1 MFKNRSLLAL
11 VVIAGFLFS
20 AGIISAQQGNVI
32 HKVVEGET
40 LWDLAGR
47 YFQNSFS
54 WPLIWEAN
62 KEVIA
67 DPHWIYPGQDLV
79 IPPQTLSE
87 QVAAPD
93 TAAAQ
98 PQAEAPAEAAPQEEA
113 PAEEV
118 VYEPE
123 PMEETPAISVRKT
136 QAKGYV
142 KKPTS
147 VVSELMA
154 FEAGFISDEPDKPA
168 GHIIGSDR
176 KDIEALMI
184 NDPVYINLGSR
195 DGAKPGDKYALYR
208 VGQKVKHPQDGK
220 NLGRIINIVG
230 VLEVTDIEEKTSRA
244 RLVKT
249 FDGISRKEAFGP
261 YVQIIVPK
269 DVSPLPVEKS
279 NQGCIVAL
287 KQSNTSATEYKVVY
301 IDKGLANG
309 IMPGDVFEIYRSGT
323 KASDPD
329 RGGKNILPELV
340 IGQLQVLS
348 ARNNTSAAVIINS
361 KVEDI
366 VVGEKIRLIK
376 QVPTR

>member
-11 VVIAGFLFS
+11 LVIAGFLFS
-20 AGIISAQQGNVI
+20 AGIISAQQGNLV

-40 LWDLAGR
+40 LWELAGR

-62 KEVIA
+62 KEIIA

-79 IPPQTLSE
+79 IPPQTVSG
-87 QVAAPD
+87 QVTAPD
-93 TAAAQ
+93 TAAGQ
-98 PQAEAPAEAAPQEEA
+98 PEMQAEAATQEET
-113 PAEEV
+113 PAEEM

-123 PMEETPAISVRKT
+123 PAKETPAVSVRKT
-136 QAKGYV
+136 QAMGYV
-142 KKPTS
+142 KRPTP

-154 FEAGFISDEPDKPA
+154 FEAGFISDELDKPT

-176 KDIEALMI
+176 KDIEAMMA

-195 DGAKPGDKYALYR
+195 DGAKPGDKHALYR
-208 VGQKVKHPQDGK
+208 VGQKVKHPQNGK
-220 NLGRIINIVG
+220 NLGKIINIVG
-230 VLEVTDIEEKTSRA
+230 VLEVTDVEEKTSRA
-244 RLVKT
+244 KLIKT
-249 FDGISRKEAFGP
+249 FDGISRKEAFRP

-269 DVSPLPVEKS
+269 DVSPLPVQKS
-279 NQGCIVAL
+279 NQGCIVAF
-287 KQSNTSATEYKVVY
+287 KQTNATATEYKVAY
-301 IDKGLANG
+301 IDQGLANG
-309 IMPGDVFEIYRSGT
+309 IMPGDVFEIYRTGT
-323 KASDPD
+323 MASDPD
-329 RGGKNILPELV
+329 RGGKNILPELI

-348 ARNNTSAAVIINS
+348 ARNNTAAAVITNS

>member
-1 MFKNRSLLAL
+1 MFKNRLLLAL
-11 VVIAGFLFS
+11 LVIAGFLFS
-20 AGIISAQQGNVI
+20 AGIISAQQGNVV

-54 WPLIWEAN
+54 WPLLWEAN
-62 KEVIA
+62 KEIIA

-87 QVAAPD
+87 QVTAPD
-93 TAAAQ
+93 TAAVQ
-98 PQAEAPAEAAPQEEA
+98 PEMQTSSQEEA
-113 PAEEV
+113 PVEEM

-123 PMEETPAISVRKT
+123 PMKETPAVSVRKT
-136 QAKGYV
+136 QARGYV
-142 KKPTS
+142 KRPTP

-176 KDIEALMI
+176 KDIEAMMV

-220 NLGRIINIVG
+220 NLGRMINIVG

-244 RLVKT
+244 KLVKT
-249 FDGISRKEAFGP
+249 FEGISRKEAFRP

-269 DVSPLPVEKS
+269 DVSPLPVQKS
-279 NQGCIVAL
+279 NEGCIVAF
-287 KQSNTSATEYKVVY
+287 KQTNATATEYKVAY

-309 IMPGDVFEIYRSGT
+309 IMPGDVFEIYRAGT

-329 RGGKNILPELV
+329 RGGKNILPELI
-340 IGQLQVLS
+340 IGRLQVLS
-348 ARNNTSAAVIINS
+348 ARNNTAAAVITNS

-366 VVGEKIRLIK
+366 AVGEKIRLIK